1 MYKIEKVGENT
12 FYIKALGTMPPSV
25 AKKLVND
32 FNELTKDLENISS
45 IVDGLDL
52 IILNLKS
59 FEIILD
65 FLKKLNP
72 KLIKAAYVIG
82 KSPILNKEAEILL
95 ERAKSPKRKIVK
107 TLEEARQWVGIEKI
121 IIKKD

>member
-1 MYKIEKVGENT
+1 MYKIEKIGKNV

-25 AKKLVND
+25 AKKLVED
-32 FNELTKDLENISS
+32 FKEKIENLENISS

-59 FEIILD
+59 FKIILD
-65 FLKKLNP
+65 FLKELNP

-82 KSPILNKEAEILL
+82 KSPVLNKEAEILL
-95 ERAKSPKRKIVK
+95 ERAKSPNRKIVK
-107 TLEEARQWVGIEKI
+107 TLEEAKQWIGIEKI
-121 IIKKD
+121 IFKKE